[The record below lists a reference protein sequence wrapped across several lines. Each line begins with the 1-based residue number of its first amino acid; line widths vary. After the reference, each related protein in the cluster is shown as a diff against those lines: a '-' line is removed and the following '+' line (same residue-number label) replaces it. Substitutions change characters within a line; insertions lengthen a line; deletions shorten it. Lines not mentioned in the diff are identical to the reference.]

1 MNRIL
6 AALFISAAAVGAAQ
20 AGETGYLDNPATQQ
34 TSARADQSSTAN
46 RNQVAA
52 SQYDNRAQG
61 NQNASGKP
69 ANPAGA
75 TFVNG

>member
-20 AGETGYLDNPATQQ
+20 AGETGYLDNPGTQQ
-34 TSARADQSSTAN
+34 VSARADQSNAN
-46 RNQVAA
+46 RNAPT
-52 SQYDNRAQG
+52 DTRTQG
-61 NQNASGKP
+61 NQQTASGKP